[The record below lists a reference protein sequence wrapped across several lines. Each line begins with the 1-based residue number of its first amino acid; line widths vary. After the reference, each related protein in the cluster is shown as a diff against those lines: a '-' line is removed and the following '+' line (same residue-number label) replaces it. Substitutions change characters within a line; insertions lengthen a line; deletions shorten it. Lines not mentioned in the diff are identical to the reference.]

1 MKLGYILRTK
11 FCVTGTGDMREDYF
25 LTSMFQNAPMLVYIN
40 SIDHRYLFAN
50 NAWENFVGV
59 TLEKIGG
66 CSVQKVFS
74 IKMACRFIETNQ
86 QVIESGTSLVYEELA
101 NVSGKQ
107 YYFHTTKLPLF
118 DSTGRVEGV
127 IGFSIDITKRR
138 CLGETL
144 QIRGNS
150 ISNGFE
156 YFRTVGNE
164 ERDLHHLRMLYE
176 WLIKK
181 RNGRLK
187 QS

>member
-1 MKLGYILRTK
+1 
-11 FCVTGTGDMREDYF
+11 MREDHF
-25 LTSMFQNAPMLVYIN
+25 LTSMFQNAPMLVYVN
-40 SIDHRYLFAN
+40 SIDHRYLFTSK
-50 NAWENFVGV
+50 AWEEYAGV
-59 TLEKIGG
+59 TLGEIAG
-66 CSVQKVFS
+66 CFVQEVFS
-74 IKMACRFIETNQ
+74 TKTACRFIETNQ

-127 IGFSIDITKRR
+127 IGFSIDITKRK
-138 CLGETL
+138 CLGKTL
-144 QIRGNS
+144 KIRGGS

-156 YFRTVGNE
+156 YFNMVGNE
-164 ERDLHHLRMLYE
+164 ERDLHHLRMAYE

-181 RNGRLK
+181 RKGGPK